1 MDASTLA
8 ASALALANETSQTA
22 AVQERLREREALAM
36 EKEDYRSFIWQRHY
50 LPTPADDEF
59 PMTTWRDAFM
69 YQADELDRVRDGSR
83 TTIRTLRQ
91 TLDNLEGDLDS
102 VPSVALELDALQTA
116 AVVGAAVEPTARPAE
131 EPTARPAEESET
143 DVEPEAAGGLDR
155 SRSPRR

>member
-8 ASALALANETSQTA
+8 ASALAIAGETSQAA
-22 AVQERLREREALAM
+22 AVRELLHEREHLAM
-36 EKEDYRSFIWQRHY
+36 GKEDLRSFLCQRHY
-50 LPTPADDEF
+50 IRAPASAETPLW
-59 PMTTWRDAFM
+59 TWRDAFM
-69 YQADELDRVRDGSR
+69 YQADELDRVRDDSR